1 MIEIPLAGAAYN
13 LLKDIYRWA
22 TDKKKFSPEERIA
35 LAERW
40 KPKFEEFLIESYMGK
55 LRGDCI
61 IRDVKRIDEYPGTK
75 EREKRISAWFRVG
88 LLDAQ
93 HDGILVAFHW
103 QKLIEVS
110 EESYRVA
117 KGEETSSDTAI
128 KVVLAAKIPYHLIQ
142 SVNFGG
148 DEFYQFPHFYCHF
161 LYKGEPYKAVEFYDE
176 RQTEG
181 FSKPYFV
188 QIGEM
193 KKIGKLSRKAGIKHL

>member
-117 KGEETSSDTAI
+117 KGEETRACGQSRFPFGLISDSNYQNGG
-128 KVVLAAKIPYHLIQ
+128 LHERAAVCGVGHL
-142 SVNFGG
+142 VAA
-148 DEFYQFPHFYCHF
+148 D
-161 LYKGEPYKAVEFYDE
+161 
-176 RQTEG
+176 
-181 FSKPYFV
+181 
-188 QIGEM
+188 
-193 KKIGKLSRKAGIKHL
+193 